1 MKFTRLADK
10 LTSMF
15 ETPTPKYMQKKKALP
30 TFDWKFGS
38 RSLQKLQGV
47 DDGLVRVCHLA
58 LTYSSVDF
66 GITCGLRS
74 QAEQNQLRAQGKSQ
88 AKHSRHQDG
97 MAIDI
102 VCYVDG
108 KVTWDFKHYMVA
120 AQAIAI
126 AARELGVTIRWGAAW
141 TTTLN
146 ETDARKAH
154 EDYVSLRKSEGNK
167 PFIDGP
173 HFEIPK

>member
-1 MKFTRLADK
+1 MEFTKLK
-10 LTSMF
+10 NELTSMF
-15 ETPTPKYMQKKKALP
+15 PKA
-30 TFDWKFGS
+30 TFDWKFGN

-47 DDGLVRVCHLA
+47 DDSLVRVCHLA
-58 LTYSSVDF
+58 LTYSPVDF
-66 GITCGLRS
+66 GITCGLRT
-74 QAEQNQLRAQGKSQ
+74 QAEQNQLRIQGKSLV
-88 AKHSRHQDG
+88 KRSRHQDG
-97 MAIDI
+97 MAVDI

-108 KVTWDFKHYMVA
+108 KVSWDLEHYKLA
-120 AQAIAI
+120 AQAFAL

-146 ETDARKAH
+146 ETDAREAH
-154 EDYVSLRKSEGNK
+154 DSYVALRESEDKE